1 MSDLSVSES
10 AFYYRDTFMMK
21 VKKYDDS
28 NENLKALT
36 NTYPIVSEE
45 EIIKM
50 NLHWKNS
57 TMISFGTWGKKVLHG
72 FFSWNLWVNITLD
85 DEIMKKI

>member
-10 AFYYRDTFMMK
+10 IFYYRDTFMMT
-21 VKKYDDS
+21 VNKYDYS

-36 NTYPIVSEE
+36 NTSPIVSEE

-50 NLHWKNS
+50 N
-57 TMISFGTWGKKVLHG
+57 
-72 FFSWNLWVNITLD
+72 
-85 DEIMKKI
+85 